1 MDTDER
7 LKVTAELQARLAD
20 FWHEVDTNWGR
31 SAAEYFTEDGVFEAS
46 ERAYRGREM
55 IDRFYRFRQDRG
67 PRVAA
72 HTVAN
77 FRAVPT
83 GPGEAVCTW
92 YLLLH
97 AADGE
102 PVLPAGPP
110 ILLALATDHCVKG
123 EDGCWRYRHR
133 RFETWFKG
141 GVPTTTMTAE
151 LEAQQYGVD

>member
-1 MDTDER
+1 MDVDER
-7 LKVTAELQARLAD
+7 LRITAELQAMLAD

-31 SAAEYFTEDGVFEAS
+31 RAADYFTEDGVFEAS
-46 ERAYRGREM
+46 ARSYKGRAT

-77 FRAVPT
+77 FRAVPI

-92 YLLLH
+92 YLLLY

-102 PVLPAGPP
+102 PVLPATPP
-110 ILLALATDHCVKG
+110 IQIARATDHCVLG
-123 EDGCWRYRHR
+123 EDGRWRYRHR
-133 RFETWFKG
+133 KFETWFKG
-141 GVPTTTMTAE
+141 DVPTTTMTAQY
-151 LEAQQYGVD
+151 EAQQR